1 MKGIIIQA
9 FILSMM
15 GGCGVQTQHA
25 SAAQMKTMT
34 TMNTER
40 FKELTK
46 NVDRCNPHEV
56 KLAQALWTEMR
67 KKQSKI
73 KLEE

>member
-9 FILSMM
+9 FILLTM
-15 GGCGVQTQHA
+15 GGCGVQIRHA
-25 SAAQMKTMT
+25 SAAQTK
-34 TMNTER
+34 TMNTEK

-46 NVDRCNPHEV
+46 DVDRNNPHEV

-67 KKQSKI
+67 KKQSKT

>member
-1 MKGIIIQA
+1 MKGIY
-9 FILSMM
+9 ILAATLMMM

-25 SAAQMKTMT
+25 NASAAQMKM
-34 TMNTER
+34 MNTEK

-46 NVDRCNPHEV
+46 DVDRNNPHEV